1 MKINKLFAGISA
13 AALAATMCSFS
24 TSAITED
31 AASID
36 FEDGDC
42 SFVYMN
48 VDDGADPS
56 VLSVEEYD
64 GSKQLKVDVTS
75 VSKAPKVWFDLDKI
89 MPREKTVTIS
99 QIDFDLTLVPKS
111 EEGTIGWAGGAVGTA
126 GGFDPKAAGSGQVN
140 PSWTQG
146 DWSCTD
152 ENAYAAG
159 QAAKTHVSRK
169 FLLAKQKYTMDG
181 TNPFFG
187 LMRWSGGDSDY
198 VMYIDNVVFTDDA
211 GKTITVGLPAA
222 AETTAEETTAAPVEE
237 TTAAPAEETTAAAAA
252 NDNGDAVATDA
263 APAETAAAETE
274 AAPAETAA
282 AETEAAAP
290 AETAAETTA
299 AATTEAPAK
308 TGNTAAA
315 AIVAVMAVA
324 GAAAVITK
332 KRG

>member
-48 VDDGADPS
+48 VDDAEADPS

-75 VSKAPKVWFDLDKI
+75 TGKAPKVWFDLDKI

-99 QIDFDLTLVPKS
+99 QIEFDLTLVPKS
-111 EEGTIGWAGGAVGTA
+111 EEGTIGWAGGAVGVA
-126 GGFDPKAAGSGQVN
+126 GGFDLKAAGKGQVN
-140 PSWTQG
+140 PSWT
-146 DWSCTD
+146 DEAWSCTD

-159 QAAKTHVSRK
+159 QAAKVHVSRK
-169 FLLAKQKYTMDG
+169 FLLAKQKYTMEG

-187 LMRWSGGDSDY
+187 LMRWKGGDSDY

-222 AETTAEETTAAPVEE
+222 AEEATAAVEETTAAPVEETTAAAPAEETTAAPVEE
-237 TTAAPAEETTAAAAA
+237 TTAAPAEETTAAA
-252 NDNGDAVATDA
+252 VE
-263 APAETAAAETE
+263 ETT
-274 AAPAETAA
+274 
-282 AETEAAAP
+282 AAP

>member
-222 AETTAEETTAAPVEE
+222 AETTAEETTAAVEETTAAPVEETTAAAPAEETTAAPVEE
-237 TTAAPAEETTAAAAA
+237 TTAAPAEETTAAA
-252 NDNGDAVATDA
+252 VE
-263 APAETAAAETE
+263 ETT
-274 AAPAETAA
+274 
-282 AETEAAAP
+282 AAP

>member
-48 VDDGADPS
+48 VDDAEADPS

-75 VSKAPKVWFDLDKI
+75 TGKAPKVWFDLDKI

-99 QIDFDLTLVPKS
+99 QIEFDLTLVPKS
-111 EEGTIGWAGGAVGTA
+111 EEGTIGWAGGAVGVA
-126 GGFDPKAAGSGQVN
+126 GGFDLKAAGKGQVN
-140 PSWTQG
+140 PSWT
-146 DWSCTD
+146 DEAWSCTD

-159 QAAKTHVSRK
+159 QAAKVHVSRK
-169 FLLAKQKYTMDG
+169 FLLAKQKYTMEG

-187 LMRWSGGDSDY
+187 LMRWKGGDSDY

-222 AETTAEETTAAPVEE
+222 AETTAEETTAAVEETTAAPVEETTAAAEETTAAPAEETTAAPAEE
-237 TTAAPAEETTAAAAA
+237 TTAAPAEETTAAA
-252 NDNGDAVATDA
+252 
-263 APAETAAAETE
+263 ETE
-274 AAPAETAA
+274 
-282 AETEAAAP
+282 AAP

>member
-111 EEGTIGWAGGAVGTA
+111 EEGTIGWAGGAIGTA

-237 TTAAPAEETTAAAAA
+237 TTAAAAA

-274 AAPAETAA
+274 APEIITAADETEAAPAET
-282 AETEAAAP
+282 EAAP

>member
-75 VSKAPKVWFDLDKI
+75 VSKAPMVWFDLDKI

-99 QIDFDLTLVPKS
+99 QIEFDLTLVPKS

-222 AETTAEETTAAPVEE
+222 AETTAEETTAAVEETTAAPVEETTAAAEETTAAPAEETTAAPAEE
-237 TTAAPAEETTAAAAA
+237 TTAAPAEETTAAA
-252 NDNGDAVATDA
+252 
-263 APAETAAAETE
+263 ETE
-274 AAPAETAA
+274 
-282 AETEAAAP
+282 AAP

>member
-75 VSKAPKVWFDLDKI
+75 TGKAPKVWFDLDKI

-222 AETTAEETTAAPVEE
+222 AETTAEETTAAVEETTAAPVEETTAAAPAEETTAAPVEE
-237 TTAAPAEETTAAAAA
+237 TTAAPAEETTAAA
-252 NDNGDAVATDA
+252 VE
-263 APAETAAAETE
+263 ETT
-274 AAPAETAA
+274 
-282 AETEAAAP
+282 AAP

>member
-99 QIDFDLTLVPKS
+99 QIEFDLTLVPKS

-222 AETTAEETTAAPVEE
+222 AETTAEETTAAVEETTAAPVEETTAAAEETTAAPAEETTAAPAEE
-237 TTAAPAEETTAAAAA
+237 TTAAPAEETTAAA
-252 NDNGDAVATDA
+252 
-263 APAETAAAETE
+263 ETE
-274 AAPAETAA
+274 
-282 AETEAAAP
+282 AAP